1 MPEKKKDLK
10 KKYAKEGYKT
20 KVKTSRQGQE
30 ARMAKRGYIA
40 VTSVGIGTARNE
52 SPTGPKP
59 GELAKTNVLEVGVV
73 CHRESIKSSYQS
85 VCSFGVFPWIGAH
98 EAVSIGVYHSIF
110 LEVQNSILYRLLLF
124 GTILI

>member
-59 GELAKTNVLEVGVV
+59 GELGGHVIKT
-73 CHRESIKSSYQS
+73 IKRATVYQKMKPPPTKKKKQRPM
-85 VCSFGVFPWIGAH
+85 F
-98 EAVSIGVYHSIF
+98 
-110 LEVQNSILYRLLLF
+110 
-124 GTILI
+124 